1 MRDPKQ
7 ALKEHYNEITKYYS
21 EAKILGIFLYG
32 SQNYHIA
39 TESSDVDSIAILVP
53 DMDDLIFK
61 TPVSKEIHFAN
72 GEHCVVKD
80 IREIVKMWKKQNI
93 NFLEILF
100 TDYFYIHEFY
110 VPFWNNFLD
119 IKDKIVYYDVEKT
132 FNSISGQTKHI
143 YLRNPDDNKTKA
155 NALRMYYFLRAYL
168 SGLPYKDCLTDSWN
182 IVLDVKEGRLDLTD
196 KGEDFLSKFDKLK
209 ENIRVESNPE
219 VARNLDDY
227 LYEIICTPILNDW

>member
-7 ALKEHYNEITKYYS
+7 ALKEHYDKIAQYYPES
-21 EAKILGIFLYG
+21 KILGIFLYG
-32 SQNYHIA
+32 SQNYNIA
-39 TESSDVDSIAILVP
+39 TEKSDVDSIAIIVP

-61 TPVSKEIHFAN
+61 TPVSKEYHFEN

-110 VPFWNNFLD
+110 VPYWDKFLD
-119 IKDKIVYYDVEKT
+119 IRDKIVYYDVTKT
-132 FNSISGQTKHI
+132 FNSISGQAKHT
-143 YLRNPDDNKTKA
+143 YLRNPDDNKVKA

-168 SGLPYKDCLTDSWN
+168 SGLPYKYCLTDSWN
-182 IVLDVKEGRLDLTD
+182 LILDVKEGRLDLTD

-209 ENIRVESNPE
+209 ENIKIESMPE
-219 VARNLDDY
+219 VGRDLDSY
-227 LYEIICTPILNDW
+227 LYEIICEPILNDW

>member
-1 MRDPKQ
+1 MRDPRK
-7 ALKEHYNEITKYYS
+7 ALEEHYNEISKFYDKG
-21 EAKILGIFLYG
+21 KILGVFLYG
-32 SQNYHIA
+32 SQNYNIA
-39 TESSDVDSIAILVP
+39 TETSDVDSVAIIVP

-61 TPVSKEIHFAN
+61 APVSKEFHFAN
-72 GEHCVVKD
+72 GEHCIVKD

-100 TDYFYIHEFY
+100 TDYFYIQEFY

-132 FNSISGQTKHI
+132 FNSISGQAKHT
-143 YLRNPDDNKTKA
+143 YLRNPDDNKIKA

-168 SGLPYKDCLTDSWN
+168 SGLPYKDCLTIGWN
-182 IVLDVKEGRLDLTD
+182 LILDVKEGRLDLNYE
-196 KGEDFLSKFDKLK
+196 GEEFLSKFDKLK
-209 ENIRVESNPE
+209 ENIRVKNKPE
-219 VARNLDDY
+219 VARELDNY